1 MPGPNR
7 PSSRWMIV
15 VGSGMGAGLAL
26 LAACWL
32 LRRRMPADP
41 IDEAAAFAGRIIQR
55 GEDIGPRP

>member
-1 MPGPNR
+1 MPRPNR
-7 PSSRWMIV
+7 PSSRWMII
-15 VGSGMGAGLAL
+15 VGGGLAL

-55 GEDIGPRP
+55 GEDVGPRP